1 MIERDFIVHAG
12 AAPFGHLDPQ
22 SLAGSGRLFSEECT
36 KVIDGATGHM
46 DHCVKRLSCDGATVN
61 RPSVHLRGMT

>member
-1 MIERDFIVHAG
+1 
-12 AAPFGHLDPQ
+12 
-22 SLAGSGRLFSEECT
+22 LFSEECT

-61 RPSVHLRGMT
+61 RPWVPLRRMT